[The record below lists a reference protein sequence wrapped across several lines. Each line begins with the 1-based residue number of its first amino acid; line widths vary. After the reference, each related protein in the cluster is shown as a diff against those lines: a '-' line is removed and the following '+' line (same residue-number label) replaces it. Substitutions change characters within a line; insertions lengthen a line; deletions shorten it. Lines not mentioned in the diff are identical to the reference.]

1 MEEEELDP
9 DSESDMEELKENLEN
24 VLGKSKLK
32 KKLDEVK
39 SQRSSVTGVSDIVKV
54 WPLTTLSVVPFFTS
68 RFSGMVLGRVGM
80 FFFFFFLFWP
90 GTFSFWSNFLNI
102 QI

>member
-9 DSESDMEELKENLEN
+9 DTESDMEELKENLEN

-54 WPLTTLSVVPFFTS
+54 WLLTTLSVVAIFTS
-68 RFSGMVLGRVGM
+68 RFSGMVLG
-80 FFFFFFLFWP
+80 
-90 GTFSFWSNFLNI
+90 
-102 QI
+102 

>member
-9 DSESDMEELKENLEN
+9 DTESDMEELKENLEN

-54 WPLTTLSVVPFFTS
+54 WPLTTLSVLVPFLLS
-68 RFSGMVLGRVGM
+68 LEGYLPVSL
-80 FFFFFFLFWP
+80 
-90 GTFSFWSNFLNI
+90 SFRIMLEMQS
-102 QI
+102 

>member
-9 DSESDMEELKENLEN
+9 DTESDMEELKENLEN

-54 WPLTTLSVVPFFTS
+54 WPLTTLYAVPFS
-68 RFSGMVLGRVGM
+68 LSVNKRKGYLSVSL
-80 FFFFFFLFWP
+80 
-90 GTFSFWSNFLNI
+90 SFRIMREMQS
-102 QI
+102 

>member
-9 DSESDMEELKENLEN
+9 DTESDMEELKENLEN

-54 WPLTTLSVVPFFTS
+54 WPPTTLSVVPFLLSLNKWMGYLLF
-68 RFSGMVLGRVGM
+68 FSVV
-80 FFFFFFLFWP
+80 P
-90 GTFSFWSNFLNI
+90 DYA
-102 QI
+102 

>member
-9 DSESDMEELKENLEN
+9 DTESDMEELKENLEN

-54 WPLTTLSVVPFFTS
+54 WPLTTLLVVPFLLS
-68 RFSGMVLGRVGM
+68 
-80 FFFFFFLFWP
+80 
-90 GTFSFWSNFLNI
+90 LNKRKGYLPVSL
-102 QI
+102 

>member
-9 DSESDMEELKENLEN
+9 DTESDMEELKENLEN

-54 WPLTTLSVVPFFTS
+54 WPL
-68 RFSGMVLGRVGM
+68 
-80 FFFFFFLFWP
+80 
-90 GTFSFWSNFLNI
+90 
-102 QI
+102 

>member
-9 DSESDMEELKENLEN
+9 DTESDMEELKENLEN

-54 WPLTTLSVVPFFTS
+54 WPLTTLLVVPFLLS
-68 RFSGMVLGRVGM
+68 LNKGKGYLPVSL
-80 FFFFFFLFWP
+80 
-90 GTFSFWSNFLNI
+90 SFRIMRETQS
-102 QI
+102 